1 MKRPELLKGLV
12 IFFLLCIPFG
22 ISAQQKVSVNV
33 TNATLKQVFSVI
45 EKQTTYRFS
54 YKSGIIDNRK
64 DITLKETNAPVNN
77 VLDAALKGRQLKYNI
92 VSAKSIVISGMHD
105 ATTSTPQGEKRKI
118 QGVVKDDNGEPIIGA
133 TIAVVGTNELAV
145 TDFDGNFTI
154 NAPKGGKIKVSY
166 LGFMDQVLPATDK
179 MDIAMVEDAQALNE
193 VVVVGYGT
201 MKRSDMTG
209 ALSSVDTKEMAKRT
223 TTNPAEALQ
232 GKVAGVSILKSGGN
246 AGAGISVKIRGIKT
260 FGSNEPLYI
269 VDGFPGDINSV
280 NPQDIESMEILKDG
294 AAAAIYGSVAANG
307 VVLITTKNGK
317 KGDVKVDFS
326 TYLSFTEVAKDLEM
340 LDADGYKKVH
350 KMMYE
355 NYKEENGRYPGSSLP
370 AYITHDTGINTN
382 WQDATQRKGLAQS
395 YMVSVRG
402 GNDKTQFS
410 VSYNHANEKG
420 IFLGNDHRHDIARLK
435 LHTTKGIIDLDAN
448 MDFKYTN
455 SRQPQYTLRGTYST
469 SPLLPIYNKDE
480 KYGFAL
486 TNFDDLPNNRN
497 VLADHHYKD
506 NVDKFYHTTA
516 NVALTFNFFPWLNLK
531 TSYGYRGE
539 HEIETYHAPDYIADT
554 KSPNDYPS
562 SSEKRCYWEEQVFE
576 NVLSFNKEIK
586 KHSINAI
593 LGTSMASRKY
603 NWSSVGVEGK
613 TIVYSIEDGKL
624 QQTEKPAGFL
634 DSSFATINA
643 GAGGTYS
650 GSGTRWNYNRASFF
664 GRLNYNYNNRYLVQ
678 FTFRE
683 DGSSKFGS
691 DSRWGF
697 FPSVAVGWRISEEPF
712 FPQNSVISNLK
723 FRASW
728 GQLGNENALGYYD
741 FLALISTYN
750 DLYQGYVQGT
760 GSSAWPGSIARTLE
774 NRSLK
779 WETTDTKNI
788 GFDFGLFN
796 NHLNGNINYYINE
809 TRDLLITRKIAPSAG
824 LADPTLNVGKMR
836 NQGFE
841 MELNW
846 NSKVSDFE
854 YNVGFNIS
862 TVNNKV
868 VSLADEDQT
877 IYGMGL
883 KYGSEHFPTQ
893 TKVGKP
899 IGAFYL
905 YQADGIFQ
913 SMDEVNAH
921 KNSKGELLQPNAKPG
936 DIRFKDMDG
945 NGVIDEGDKVYS
957 GTGIAKVEANLNLS
971 ASYKGLDFSAVIGSA
986 FGNKIYNG
994 NQYYYEG
1001 MNSAHNFLSTTLN
1014 AWTPTNTNTK
1024 VPRAI
1029 YGDPNDNT
1037 RESTR
1042 FLENGDFVRLRQIQV
1057 GYTLPKAWV
1066 KQVYCDRIRFY
1077 VSAENLFTI
1086 TGYSGANPEFSM
1098 GVLNSGIDRFTY
1110 PFSRSYTVGAQVTF

>member
-45 EKQTTYRFS
+45 EKQTTYCFS
-54 YKSGIIDNRK
+54 YKSGVIDNRK
-64 DITLKETNAPVNN
+64 DITMKENNAPVNN
-77 VLDAALKGRQLKYNI
+77 VLDAALKGRQLKYTI
-92 VSAKSIVISGMHD
+92 VSEKSIVISGKQD
-105 ATTSTPQGEKRKI
+105 ATSSTPQGEKRKI

-166 LGFMDQVLPATDK
+166 LGFTDQVLPATDK

-209 ALSSVDTKEMAKRT
+209 ALSSVNTKEMAKRT

-232 GKVAGVSILKSGGN
+232 GKVAGVNILKSGGN

-370 AYITHDTGINTN
+370 AYITHDTGVNTN

-420 IFLGNDHRHDIARLK
+420 IFLGNEHRHDIARLK
-435 LHTTKGIIDLDAN
+435 LHTTKGIIDIDAN

-469 SPLLPIYNKDE
+469 SPLLPIYNKEE

-506 NVDKFYHTTA
+506 DVDKFYHTTA

-539 HEIETYHAPDYIADT
+539 HEIESYHAPDYIADT

-562 SSEKRCYWEEQVFE
+562 SSETRCYWEEQVFE

-613 TIVYSIEDGKL
+613 TIVYKIEDGQLK
-624 QQTEKPAGFL
+624 QEEKPAGFL

-643 GAGGTYS
+643 GAGGTFS

-664 GRLNYNYNNRYLVQ
+664 GRLNYNYNNRYLLQ
-678 FTFRE
+678 LTFRE

-712 FPQNSVISNLK
+712 FPKNSVISNLK

-750 DLYQGYVQGT
+750 NLYQGYVQGT

-788 GFDFGLFN
+788 GFDFGFFN

-1042 FLENGDFVRLRQIQV
+1042 FLENGDFVRMRQIQV

-1098 GVLNSGIDRFTY
+1098 GVLDSGIDRFTY

>member
-33 TNATLKQVFSVI
+33 TNVTLKQVFSVI

-193 VVVVGYGT
+193 GVVVGYGT

-562 SSEKRCYWEEQVFE
+562 SSEKRCYWEELVFE